1 MCIATPARSYTRKS
15 TSGWGRRWV
24 SSKPSPGPGLQK
36 TDEIVSSF
44 LAKQHTKAVKKNKLQ
59 VAKIATKTR
68 CLKRTGQFSEITDV
82 FPEFGKV
89 IVAQM
94 ATTLPQLEFFFWRG
108 DAPSPSM
115 LCLTVKLKTSC
126 GVLKHAITCQ
136 ECWRTSGHVCAR
148 NNVPEFWQGGRRIF
162 GWFSCLMWIAAL
174 FAGFPCHNNA

>member
-1 MCIATPARSYTRKS
+1 M
-15 TSGWGRRWV
+15 

-59 VAKIATKTR
+59 VAKIAKKTGS
-68 CLKRTGQFSEITDV
+68 LKRTGQFLEITDV
-82 FPEFGKV
+82 FPGFGKV
-89 IVAQM
+89 IAAQM
-94 ATTLPQLEFFFWRG
+94 SENDHNTRAARVFFWRG

-136 ECWRTSGHVCAR
+136 EC
-148 NNVPEFWQGGRRIF
+148 
-162 GWFSCLMWIAAL
+162 
-174 FAGFPCHNNA
+174 